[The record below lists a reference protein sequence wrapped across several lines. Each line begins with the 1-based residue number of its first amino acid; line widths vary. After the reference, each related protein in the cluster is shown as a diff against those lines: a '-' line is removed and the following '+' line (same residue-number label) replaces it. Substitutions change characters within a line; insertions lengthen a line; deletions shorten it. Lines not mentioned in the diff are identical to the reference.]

1 MNYFLAGSAAGAAG
15 AAAGA
20 APSLAG
26 SAAAGAAAALSLA
39 GSAAAG
45 AAAGAAGFSVLLQAA
60 TDNANKAANNSDLF
74 MCGSFKRLLI
84 FLLNRCWI
92 YIQSLLYL
100 K

>member
-26 SAAAGAAAALSLA
+26 SAAAGV
-39 GSAAAG
+39 
-45 AAAGAAGFSVLLQAA
+45 AAGAAGFSVLLQAA

-74 MCGSFKRLLI
+74 MRGSFKRLLI
-84 FLLNRCWI
+84 FC
-92 YIQSLLYL
+92 
-100 K
+100 

>member
-26 SAAAGAAAALSLA
+26 SAAALSLA

-74 MCGSFKRLLI
+74 MCVSFKRLLI
-84 FLLNRCWI
+84 FC
-92 YIQSLLYL
+92 
-100 K
+100 